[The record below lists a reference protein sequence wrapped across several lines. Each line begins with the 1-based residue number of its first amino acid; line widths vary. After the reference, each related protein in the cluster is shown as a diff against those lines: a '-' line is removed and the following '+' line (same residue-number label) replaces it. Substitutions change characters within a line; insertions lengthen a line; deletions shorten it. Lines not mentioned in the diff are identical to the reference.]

1 MRVRAVNPFVEK
13 GDLAVDFPQAQ
24 TSLDWRTKVERLGAR
39 QIANQKPTP
48 YATGADFCRIFREDM
63 NRLYLLS
70 FLLTGDESMAEKC
83 FVRGLEDAGTSNP
96 VFREWA
102 RSWARRTIIQKAI
115 EMIQPR
121 PANDPPA
128 EAREPGYVGAEWPEI
143 AAVVGLPTFERFAFV
158 MSVLERISDQECS
171 LLLDCSRSEVSA
183 ARIAAL
189 QRIGQSAELRG
200 KGAEAGSEKHVLHGG
215 TASAFRAEALSQL
228 PASA

>member
-1 MRVRAVNPFVEK
+1 M
-13 GDLAVDFPQAQ
+13 
-24 TSLDWRTKVERLGAR
+24 LGAR

-83 FVRGLEDAGTSNP
+83 FVRGLEDAGKANP
-96 VFREWA
+96 VFAEWA
-102 RSWARRTIIQKAI
+102 RSWARRTIILKAI

-121 PANDPPA
+121 SANDSTA
-128 EAREPGYVGAEWPEI
+128 DAREPGRAGAEPQEI
-143 AAVVGLPTFERFAFV
+143 AAIVGLAAFERFVFV

-189 QRIGQSAELRG
+189 QRIGRLAELWADAA
-200 KGAEAGSEKHVLHGG
+200 KTGSEKRILHGRAG
-215 TASAFRAEALSQL
+215 LLQAEALSQL
-228 PASA
+228 PAST